1 MSLENQLEELEKK
14 SDLTLEKFG
23 YIIQR
28 QDELEKINKDIL
40 EKINEKMTSFCADLT
55 QILISVMDKNIK
67 DDIIATIIEA
77 ELRLE
82 RMVLDRTRSDEVR
95 DFYNGVLMAID
106 NKELP
111 SVIGRMV
118 ESAYMDKGIIKVHC
132 YDKKLYK
139 TLNYKYLKK
148 INEYSDYQVRFEI

>member
-1 MSLENQLEELEKK
+1 MSFENPLEELEKK
-14 SDLTLEKFG
+14 SDLILEKFG

-28 QDELEKINKDIL
+28 QDELEKVNKEIL
-40 EKINEKMTSFCADLT
+40 ERMTTLSVDLAETLVSIIDNAVKDSIIEK
-55 QILISVMDKNIK
+55 
-67 DDIIATIIEA
+67 IIEA

-82 RMVLDRTRSDEVR
+82 RIVLDRTRSDEVR
-95 DFYNGVLMAID
+95 EFYNGVLMAID

-111 SVIGRMV
+111 SVIGKMV
-118 ESAYMDKGIIKVHC
+118 ESAYMDKGIIKVQC

-139 TLNYKYLKK
+139 ILNYKYLKK

>member
-1 MSLENQLEELEKK
+1 MSLEKQLEELEKK
-14 SDLTLEKFG
+14 SDLILEKFG

-28 QDELEKINKDIL
+28 QDELEKVNKEIL
-40 EKINEKMTSFCADLT
+40 ERMTSLSVDLAET
-55 QILISVMDKNIK
+55 LVSIIDNTVNDN
-67 DDIIATIIEA
+67 IIATIIEA

-82 RMVLDRTRSDEVR
+82 RIVLDRTRSDEIR

>member
-14 SDLTLEKFG
+14 SDLILEKFG

-28 QDELEKINKDIL
+28 QDELEKVNKEIL
-40 EKINEKMTSFCADLT
+40 ERMTTLSVDLAET
-55 QILISVMDKNIK
+55 LVSIIDNAVK
-67 DDIIATIIEA
+67 DSIIEKIIET

-82 RMVLDRTRSDEVR
+82 RIVLDRTRSDEVR
-95 DFYNGVLMAID
+95 EFYNGVLMAID

-111 SVIGRMV
+111 SVIGKMV
-118 ESAYMDKGIIKVHC
+118 ESAYMDKGIIKVQC

-139 TLNYKYLKK
+139 ILNYKYLKK

>member
-14 SDLTLEKFG
+14 SDLILEKFG

-28 QDELEKINKDIL
+28 QDELEKVNKEIL
-40 EKINEKMTSFCADLT
+40 ERMTTLSVDLAETLVSIIDNAVKDSIIEK
-55 QILISVMDKNIK
+55 
-67 DDIIATIIEA
+67 IIEA

-82 RMVLDRTRSDEVR
+82 RIVLDRTRSDEVR
-95 DFYNGVLMAID
+95 EFYNGVLMAID

-111 SVIGRMV
+111 SVIGKMV

>member
-1 MSLENQLEELEKK
+1 MSLEKQLEELEKK
-14 SDLTLEKFG
+14 SDLILEKFG

-28 QDELEKINKDIL
+28 QDELEKVNKEIL
-40 EKINEKMTSFCADLT
+40 EWMTSFSVDLAET
-55 QILISVMDKNIK
+55 LVSIIDNTVK
-67 DDIIATIIEA
+67 DNIIATIIEA

-82 RMVLDRTRSDEVR
+82 RIVLDRTRSDEVR

-106 NKELP
+106 NNELP

-118 ESAYMDKGIIKVHC
+118 ESAYMDKGIIKVRC

>member
-14 SDLTLEKFG
+14 SYLILEKFG

-28 QDELEKINKDIL
+28 QDELEKVNKEIL
-40 EKINEKMTSFCADLT
+40 ERMTTLSVDLAETLVSIIDNAVKDSIIEK
-55 QILISVMDKNIK
+55 
-67 DDIIATIIEA
+67 IIEA

-82 RMVLDRTRSDEVR
+82 RIVLDRTRSDEVR
-95 DFYNGVLMAID
+95 EFYNGVLMAID

-111 SVIGRMV
+111 SVIGKMV
-118 ESAYMDKGIIKVHC
+118 ESAYMDKGIIKVQC

-139 TLNYKYLKK
+139 ILNYKYLKK

>member
-1 MSLENQLEELEKK
+1 MSLKNQLEELEKK
-14 SDLTLEKFG
+14 SDLILEKFG

-28 QDELEKINKDIL
+28 QDELEKVNKEIL
-40 EKINEKMTSFCADLT
+40 ERMTTLSVDLAETLVSIIDNAVKDSIIEK
-55 QILISVMDKNIK
+55 
-67 DDIIATIIEA
+67 IIEA

-82 RMVLDRTRSDEVR
+82 RIVLDRTRSDEVR
-95 DFYNGVLMAID
+95 EFYNGVLMAID

-111 SVIGRMV
+111 SVIGKMV
-118 ESAYMDKGIIKVHC
+118 ESAYMDKGIIKVQC

-139 TLNYKYLKK
+139 ILNYKYLKK

>member
-1 MSLENQLEELEKK
+1 MSFENQLEELEKK
-14 SDLTLEKFG
+14 SNLILEKFG

-28 QDELEKINKDIL
+28 QDELEKVNKEIL
-40 EKINEKMTSFCADLT
+40 ERMTTLSVDLAETLVSIIDNAVKDSIIEK
-55 QILISVMDKNIK
+55 
-67 DDIIATIIEA
+67 IIEA

-82 RMVLDRTRSDEVR
+82 RIVLDRTRSDEVR
-95 DFYNGVLMAID
+95 EFYNGVLMAID

-111 SVIGRMV
+111 SVIGKMV
-118 ESAYMDKGIIKVHC
+118 ESAYMDKGIIKVQC

-139 TLNYKYLKK
+139 ILNYKYLKK

>member
-1 MSLENQLEELEKK
+1 MSFENQLEELEKK
-14 SDLTLEKFG
+14 SDLILEKFG

-28 QDELEKINKDIL
+28 QDELEKVNKEIL
-40 EKINEKMTSFCADLT
+40 ERMTTLSVDLAETLVSIIDNAVKDSIIEK
-55 QILISVMDKNIK
+55 
-67 DDIIATIIEA
+67 IIEA

-82 RMVLDRTRSDEVR
+82 RIVLDRTRSDEVR
-95 DFYNGVLMAID
+95 EFYNGVLMAID

-111 SVIGRMV
+111 SVIGKMV
-118 ESAYMDKGIIKVHC
+118 ESAYMDKGIIKVQC

>member
-1 MSLENQLEELEKK
+1 MSLEKQLEELEKK
-14 SDLTLEKFG
+14 SDLILEKFG

-28 QDELEKINKDIL
+28 QDELEKVNKEIL
-40 EKINEKMTSFCADLT
+40 ERMTSLSVDLAET
-55 QILISVMDKNIK
+55 LVSIIDNAVK
-67 DDIIATIIEA
+67 DNIIATIIEA

-82 RMVLDRTRSDEVR
+82 RIVLDRTRSDEIR

>member
-1 MSLENQLEELEKK
+1 MSFENQLEELEKK
-14 SDLTLEKFG
+14 SDLILEKFG

-28 QDELEKINKDIL
+28 QDELEKVNKEIL
-40 EKINEKMTSFCADLT
+40 ERMTTLSVDLAETLVSIIDNAVKDSIIEK
-55 QILISVMDKNIK
+55 
-67 DDIIATIIEA
+67 IIEA

-82 RMVLDRTRSDEVR
+82 RIVLDRTRSDEVR

-111 SVIGRMV
+111 SVIGKMV
-118 ESAYMDKGIIKVHC
+118 ESAYMDKGIIKVQC

-139 TLNYKYLKK
+139 ILNYKYLKK

>member
-1 MSLENQLEELEKK
+1 MSFENQLEELEKK
-14 SDLTLEKFG
+14 SNLILEKFG

-28 QDELEKINKDIL
+28 QDELEKVNKEIL
-40 EKINEKMTSFCADLT
+40 ERMTTLSVDLAETLVSIIDNTVKDSIIEK
-55 QILISVMDKNIK
+55 
-67 DDIIATIIEA
+67 IIEA

-82 RMVLDRTRSDEVR
+82 RIVLDRTRSDEVR
-95 DFYNGVLMAID
+95 EFYNGVLMAID

-111 SVIGRMV
+111 SVIGKMV
-118 ESAYMDKGIIKVHC
+118 ESAYMDKGIIKVQC

-139 TLNYKYLKK
+139 ILNYKYLKK

>member
-1 MSLENQLEELEKK
+1 MSLEKQLEELEKK
-14 SDLTLEKFG
+14 SDLILEKFG

-40 EKINEKMTSFCADLT
+40 EKINEKTTSFCADLT

-82 RMVLDRTRSDEVR
+82 RIVLDRTRSDEVR
-95 DFYNGVLMAID
+95 EFYNGVLMAID

-111 SVIGRMV
+111 SVIGKMV
-118 ESAYMDKGIIKVHC
+118 ESAYMDKGIIKVQC

-139 TLNYKYLKK
+139 ILNYKYLKK

>member
-1 MSLENQLEELEKK
+1 
-14 SDLTLEKFG
+14 
-23 YIIQR
+23 
-28 QDELEKINKDIL
+28 
-40 EKINEKMTSFCADLT
+40 MTSLSVDLAET
-55 QILISVMDKNIK
+55 LVSIIDNTVK
-67 DDIIATIIEA
+67 DNIIATIIEA

-82 RMVLDRTRSDEVR
+82 RIVLDRTRSDEVR

-106 NKELP
+106 NNELP

-118 ESAYMDKGIIKVHC
+118 ESAYMDKGIIKVRC

>member
-1 MSLENQLEELEKK
+1 MSLENQIEELEKK
-14 SDLTLEKFG
+14 SDLILEKFG

-28 QDELEKINKDIL
+28 QDELEKVNKEIL
-40 EKINEKMTSFCADLT
+40 ERMTTLSVDLAETLVSIIDNAVKDSIIEK
-55 QILISVMDKNIK
+55 
-67 DDIIATIIEA
+67 IIEA

-82 RMVLDRTRSDEVR
+82 RIVLDRTRSDEVR
-95 DFYNGVLMAID
+95 EFYNGVLMAID

-111 SVIGRMV
+111 SVIGKMV
-118 ESAYMDKGIIKVHC
+118 ESAYMDKGIIKVQC

-139 TLNYKYLKK
+139 ILNYKYLKK

>member
-1 MSLENQLEELEKK
+1 MSFENQLEELEKK
-14 SDLTLEKFG
+14 SNLILEKFG

-28 QDELEKINKDIL
+28 QDELEKVNKEIL
-40 EKINEKMTSFCADLT
+40 ERMTTLSVDLSVTLVSIIDNAVKDSIIEK
-55 QILISVMDKNIK
+55 
-67 DDIIATIIEA
+67 IIEA

-82 RMVLDRTRSDEVR
+82 RIVLDRTRSDEVR
-95 DFYNGVLMAID
+95 EFYNGVLMAID

-111 SVIGRMV
+111 SVIGKMV
-118 ESAYMDKGIIKVHC
+118 ESAYMDKGIIKVQC

-139 TLNYKYLKK
+139 ILNYKYLKK

>member
-1 MSLENQLEELEKK
+1 MSFENQLEELEKK
-14 SDLTLEKFG
+14 SDLILEKFG

-28 QDELEKINKDIL
+28 QDELEKVNKEIL
-40 EKINEKMTSFCADLT
+40 ERMTTLSVDLAETLVSIIDNAVKDSIIEK
-55 QILISVMDKNIK
+55 
-67 DDIIATIIEA
+67 IIEA

-82 RMVLDRTRSDEVR
+82 RIVLDRTRSDEVR
-95 DFYNGVLMAID
+95 EFYNGVLMAID

-111 SVIGRMV
+111 SIIGKMV
-118 ESAYMDKGIIKVHC
+118 ESAYMDKGIIKVQC

-139 TLNYKYLKK
+139 ILNYKYLKK

>member
-1 MSLENQLEELEKK
+1 MSLEKQLEELEKK
-14 SDLTLEKFG
+14 SDLILEKFG

-28 QDELEKINKDIL
+28 QDELEKVNKEIL
-40 EKINEKMTSFCADLT
+40 EWMTSLSVDLAET
-55 QILISVMDKNIK
+55 LVSIIDNTVK
-67 DDIIATIIEA
+67 DNIIATIIEA

-82 RMVLDRTRSDEVR
+82 RIVLDRTRSDEVR

-106 NKELP
+106 NNELP

>member
-1 MSLENQLEELEKK
+1 MSLENQIEELEKK
-14 SDLTLEKFG
+14 SDLILERFG

-28 QDELEKINKDIL
+28 QDELEKVNKEIL
-40 EKINEKMTSFCADLT
+40 ERMTTLSVDLAETLVSIIDNAVKDSIIEK
-55 QILISVMDKNIK
+55 
-67 DDIIATIIEA
+67 IIEA

-82 RMVLDRTRSDEVR
+82 RIVLDRTRSDEVR
-95 DFYNGVLMAID
+95 EFYNGVLMAID

-111 SVIGRMV
+111 SVIGKMV
-118 ESAYMDKGIIKVHC
+118 ESAYMDKGIIKVQC

-139 TLNYKYLKK
+139 ILNYKYLKK

>member
-14 SDLTLEKFG
+14 SDLILEKFG

-28 QDELEKINKDIL
+28 QDELEKVNKEIL
-40 EKINEKMTSFCADLT
+40 ERMTTLSVDLAETLVSIIDNAVKDSIIEK
-55 QILISVMDKNIK
+55 
-67 DDIIATIIEA
+67 IIEA

-82 RMVLDRTRSDEVR
+82 RIVLDRTRSDEVR
-95 DFYNGVLMAID
+95 EFYNGVLMAID

-111 SVIGRMV
+111 SVIGKMV
-118 ESAYMDKGIIKVHC
+118 ESAYMDKGIIKVQC

-139 TLNYKYLKK
+139 ILNYKYLKK

>member
-1 MSLENQLEELEKK
+1 MSFENQLEELEKK
-14 SDLTLEKFG
+14 SDLILEKFG

-28 QDELEKINKDIL
+28 QDELEKVNKEIL
-40 EKINEKMTSFCADLT
+40 ERMTTLSVDLAETLVSIIDNAVKDSIIEK
-55 QILISVMDKNIK
+55 
-67 DDIIATIIEA
+67 IIEA

-82 RMVLDRTRSDEVR
+82 RIVLDRTRSDEVR
-95 DFYNGVLMAID
+95 EFYNGVLMAID

-111 SVIGRMV
+111 SVIGKMV
-118 ESAYMDKGIIKVHC
+118 ESAYMDKGIIKVQC

-139 TLNYKYLKK
+139 ILNYKYLKK

>member
-14 SDLTLEKFG
+14 SDLILEKFG

-28 QDELEKINKDIL
+28 QDELEKVNKEIL
-40 EKINEKMTSFCADLT
+40 ERMTTLSVDLAETLVSIIDNTVKDSIIEK
-55 QILISVMDKNIK
+55 
-67 DDIIATIIEA
+67 IIEA

-82 RMVLDRTRSDEVR
+82 RIVLDRTRSDEVR
-95 DFYNGVLMAID
+95 EFYNGVLMAID

-111 SVIGRMV
+111 SVIGKMV
-118 ESAYMDKGIIKVHC
+118 ESAYMDKGIIKVQC

-139 TLNYKYLKK
+139 ILNYKYLKK